1 MNDESTYEPPSLSR
15 WESLP
20 DESLRA
26 TELVSVGVAIN
37 LYEPPSLSRWESLPD
52 ESPTG
57 MNPVARIIWESLPD
71 ESPTGMNPVARIIT
85 E

>member
-15 WESLP
+15 WVSLH
-20 DESLRA
+20 
-26 TELVSVGVAIN
+26 
-37 LYEPPSLSRWESLPD
+37 D

>member
-1 MNDESTYEPPSLSR
+1 M
-15 WESLP
+15 
-20 DESLRA
+20 
-26 TELVSVGVAIN
+26 N

-57 MNPVARIIWESLPD
+57 MNPVARII
-71 ESPTGMNPVARIIT
+71 T